1 MQLIVQGRN
10 FDIND
15 WTREYIEK
23 KIEKLERFLPEL
35 GDVRAEL
42 GFNATRAE
50 NDRFKAQITM
60 WADGQILRSEE
71 STGDI
76 FVSIDNAT
84 DKLRRQIKRFKGR
97 RYESK
102 RRESAQTSEE
112 LELAA
117 AAVVAEEIDTA
128 EESTGQIIRR
138 KFFKVE
144 PLTEE
149 EAVIQME
156 LLDHNFY
163 IFYNSDQTAVNVLY
177 RRDDGH
183 YGILQPDFV

>member
-50 NDRFKAQITM
+50 NDSFKAQITM